1 MEWIIRLSILM
12 RWPIIHIIFLSFFMG
27 CSTIPTTFTPSKPIS
42 PESFTHESFHQ
53 ALIAHVKNG
62 VVDYPQL
69 AHDSHFKRYLKRL
82 QHIAPQQLPTPNHRL
97 AFWINVY
104 NAFAMKGILDGYSPA
119 TLTGRYRF
127 FIGRTYVVGEESLNL
142 YDLEQHLL
150 IPDFKEP
157 RIHFAIV
164 CASQSCPKLQSA
176 AYTPDSLDQQLTAS
190 AQEFINDPTRN
201 RFDRHRHIA
210 YLSKIFD
217 WFSEDFI
224 KHSGSLP
231 GYIAQF
237 VSDPGLANDLRH
249 NAYTIEFLD
258 YDWSLNGVPPLSQK

>member
-1 MEWIIRLSILM
+1 MEWIMRFSNPRRLPLVF
-12 RWPIIHIIFLSFFMG
+12 IISFAFSMG
-27 CSTIPTTFTPSKPIS
+27 CSTIPNRFTPSNPIS
-42 PESFTHESFHQ
+42 PETFTHENFHQ
-53 ALIAHVKNG
+53 ALLAHVKNG

-69 AHDSHFKRYLKRL
+69 AHDSHFNRYINLL
-82 QHIAPQQLPTPNHRL
+82 EHIAPQQLPTPNHRL

-104 NAFAMKGILDGYSPA
+104 NAFAIKGILEGDSPA
-119 TLTGRYRF
+119 TLTGRYTF

-176 AYTPDSLDQQLTAS
+176 AYTYESLDQQLTAS
-190 AQEFINDPTRN
+190 AQRFINDPTRN
-201 RFDRHRHIA
+201 RFDQQRQIA
-210 YLSKIFD
+210 HLSKIFD

-224 KHSGSLP
+224 NHSGSLL

-237 VSDPGLANDLRH
+237 VSDPDLANDIRQ
-249 NAYTIEFLD
+249 NSYTIEFLD